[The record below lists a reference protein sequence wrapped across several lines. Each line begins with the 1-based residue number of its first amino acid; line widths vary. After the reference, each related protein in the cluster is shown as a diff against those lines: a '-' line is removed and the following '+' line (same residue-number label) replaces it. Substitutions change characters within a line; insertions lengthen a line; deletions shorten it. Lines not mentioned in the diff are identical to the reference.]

1 MFNHYFSYLNPDT
14 MIKRLKNSSDQR
26 NKDMVESINKKLNK
40 MRKIIKNVPKDKYL
54 GLKRMKK

>member
-1 MFNHYFSYLNPDT
+1 

-40 MRKIIKNVPKDKYL
+40 MRKMIKNVPKDKYL

>member
-1 MFNHYFSYLNPDT
+1 

-26 NKDMVESINKKLNK
+26 NKDMVESTNKKLNK
-40 MRKIIKNVPKDKYL
+40 MRKIIKNVPKDNYL